1 MAVESIEKLF
11 RIKQTHPVIK
21 QRRNLQA
28 IANATLE
35 ISITQ
40 TLKFQH
46 DSLTPTKLP
55 HRPRVPSNGGT
66 EQYQA

>member
-1 MAVESIEKLF
+1 MI
-11 RIKQTHPVIK
+11 Q

-55 HRPRVPSNGGT
+55 HRPRVPPNGGT
-66 EQYQA
+66 E